1 MEYYKNKVAWCPI
14 CNQGWVEIY
23 KDKKYKNLFV
33 SCDEC
38 ESMWEH
44 PNEISNVDLA
54 ILTFETEIEISHPTE
69 DDILKK
75 GWDKYILNS

>member
-23 KDKKYKNLFV
+23 KDKNTKDLIV
-33 SCDEC
+33 CCDEC

-44 PNEISNVDLA
+44 PNDIRNVDLA
-54 ILTFETEIEISHPTE
+54 IGTEIEIIHPTE
-69 DDILKK
+69 DEIVKE
-75 GWDKYILNS
+75 GWDKFILNS